1 VQILLDTHIALW
13 ALTDDRRLSANAR
26 DAVSEPDN
34 AIWVS
39 AASIW
44 EIAIKHALGRSGI
57 PFPARKAIGYFD
69 QAGYQLLAVQPEHA
83 AAVETL
89 PPLHGDPFDRML
101 IAQALTEP
109 LRLMTHDRLLAAYS
123 DTVILV

>member
-13 ALTDDRRLSANAR
+13 ALSDDRRLSAYAR
-26 DAVSEPDN
+26 DAVSDPDN

-44 EIAIKHALGRSGI
+44 EIAIKHAFGRSGI
-57 PFPARKAIGYFD
+57 PFSARKAIDYFD

-83 AAVETL
+83 AVVETL

-109 LRLMTHDRLLAAYS
+109 LRLMTHDQTLATYS